1 MKGLSLLEFA
11 QFDSCNCSK
20 GCWNDSRNS
29 PPCQTASCT
38 TIRSN
43 LRGSAPVCLVP
54 YGGCI
59 FLNDGSMVLDQTGVM
74 SWDQQFMALLNAAPL
89 IGFILGYGMLGSAQ
103 GEKDFNN
110 WVKQTF
116 SQQLSSG

>member
-1 MKGLSLLEFA
+1 
-11 QFDSCNCSK
+11 
-20 GCWNDSRNS
+20 
-29 PPCQTASCT
+29 
-38 TIRSN
+38 
-43 LRGSAPVCLVP
+43 
-54 YGGCI
+54 
-59 FLNDGSMVLDQTGVM
+59 MVLDQTGVM